1 MKTKTSKIQW
11 IVVAL
16 GCATLAL
23 TSQSN
28 AAVII
33 TFKQT
38 GSVVLATWNGTIT
51 PGSYAG
57 SGATPGG
64 DYYGGGFSLAGF
76 GISGDID
83 LWDNGVATETLLG
96 AAPSAITGGIYG
108 YGNTAFYFYSVG
120 PADTEDNPSIDFGT
134 GSTYTMTWVGQT
146 LAGIG
151 AASFNNTLAWTG
163 STGGTNTISFT
174 TVPEPS
180 AALLSILGAV
190 GLVTRRRRQA

>member
-23 TSQSN
+23 TFQSN
-28 AAVII
+28 AAVIV
-33 TFKQT
+33 TFKQA
-38 GSVVLATWNGTIT
+38 GSDVVATWNGTIM
-51 PGSYAG
+51 PGSFAG
-57 SGATPGG
+57 EGIFGGANFYG
-64 DYYGGGFSLAGF
+64 DGFTLAGF
-76 GISGDID
+76 GSSGECDV
-83 LWDNGVATETLLG
+83 WDNGVATETLLG
-96 AAPSAITGGIYG
+96 VAPSANTGGIYG
-108 YGNTAFYFYSVG
+108 YGNTAFYFNAVSNNI
-120 PADTEDNPSIDFGT
+120 EDNPSIDFGT
-134 GSTYTMTWVGQT
+134 GSTYTMTWAGQT
-146 LAGIG
+146 LSGIG